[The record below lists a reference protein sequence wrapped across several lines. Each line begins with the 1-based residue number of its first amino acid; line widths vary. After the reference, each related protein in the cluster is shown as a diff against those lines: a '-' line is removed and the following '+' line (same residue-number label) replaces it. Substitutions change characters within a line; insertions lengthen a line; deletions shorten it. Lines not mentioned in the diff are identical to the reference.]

1 MPFTYPKSPHFR
13 IHGPGGY
20 SHYKSYRPWL
30 RDEFRYRCAYCLK
43 REQWGLARGTYDIDH
58 FLPQAHHN
66 DKREKYD
73 NLVYSCVTCNRAKGD
88 QAIPDPCIHMIGT
101 GLELAEDGQITGLTE
116 ESIEIIEKL
125 GLDDEEY
132 REFRL
137 LLIGIVQLARVRK
150 PDLYE
155 ILMKYP
161 GNLPDLKCLRPPKNS
176 RPKGIER
183 SCYELR
189 RRGELPTT
197 Y

>member
-1 MPFTYPKSPHFR
+1 
-13 IHGPGGY
+13 
-20 SHYKSYRPWL
+20 
-30 RDEFRYRCAYCLK
+30 
-43 REQWGLARGTYDIDH
+43 
-58 FLPQAHHN
+58 
-66 DKREKYD
+66 
-73 NLVYSCVTCNRAKGD
+73 
-88 QAIPDPCIHMIGT
+88 MIGT

-161 GNLPDLKCLRPPKNS
+161 GNLPDLKCLRPPKKS